1 MNGLVEILARFSFA
15 ESLAACSHSEKKGT
29 SMAKIQNVSPNL
41 VAFEVNTGATVKTVT
56 ISPYAS
62 VEISE
67 QEYQLSKDEIFQYVS
82 QGKIAV
88 TGVLGPQSV
97 TAGTGYTAIDADWV
111 NPDPTNYQSAI
122 DALVK
127 RVGVEES
134 KSAGFTTSISGLNSS
149 MSGIVSSLGGAVS
162 ALDASV
168 GQISSTVNG
177 LGFMSEY
184 HVAKNGDDATGTGSI
199 SKPYAT
205 ISAAISAASAA
216 YPAVSNNTPKVII
229 YVHPGRYNENVNLN
243 RPNTS
248 LVGVTL
254 GDSDSVWIGGT
265 VTCAPS
271 VSSDGLYNSITCI
284 ERMIITP
291 TNGSDGL
298 VINPS
303 APNSFWVRHVRVW
316 LGSSSNTACKVQ
328 GGRVRLYDSVFTTE
342 SGSGP
347 ALSLASGVNAEV
359 GDCKLYAGT
368 GPAIDTGATVIADS
382 LIASGSGNTVFNVSS
397 GALTASHI
405 SLQNYT
411 SNKDGITIAS
421 GAQVTLVQSFFNVA
435 GSTGFAVKGVLGA
448 AYIHSYNSFVPGTSN
463 RVSSA
468 MGPGVV
474 GLTTAHTLA

>member
-1 MNGLVEILARFSFA
+1 
-15 ESLAACSHSEKKGT
+15 
-29 SMAKIQNVSPNL
+29 MAKIQNVSPNL
-41 VAFEVNTGATVKTVT
+41 VAFEINNGASVRTVT

-67 QEYQLSKDEIFQYVS
+67 QEYQLSKDEIYQFIN

-88 TGVLGPQSV
+88 TNILGLQSV
-97 TAGTGYTAIDADWV
+97 TSGSGYVATDADWV
-111 NPDPTNYQSAI
+111 NPDPTSFQTAI

-127 RVGVEES
+127 RVGAEEG
-134 KSAGFTTSISGLNSS
+134 KSSAMGAAITS
-149 MSGIVSSLGGAVS
+149 
-162 ALDASV
+162 LDGSV
-168 GQISSTVNG
+168 GQLSTTVAS
-177 LGFMSEY
+177 LGFTSEY
-184 HVAKNGDDATGTGSI
+184 HVAKNGNDATATGSI

-205 ISAAISAASAA
+205 ISAAIAAASAA
-216 YPAVSNNTPKVII
+216 YPAVSNNTQKVII
-229 YVHPGRYNENVNLN
+229 YVHPGRYNENVNLS

-303 APNSFWVRHVRVW
+303 APNSFWVRQVRVW
-316 LGSSSNTACKVQ
+316 LGSSANTACKVQ
-328 GGRVRLYDSVFTTE
+328 GGRVRLLDSVFQTE
-342 SGSGP
+342 SGTGP
-347 ALSLASGVNAEV
+347 ALTLASGVQAEV

-368 GPAIDTGATVIADS
+368 GAALESAATVQLDSIA
-382 LIASGSGNTVFNVSS
+382 ASSSGNTIFSITGGVFYSS
-397 GALTASHI
+397 HL
-405 SLQNYT
+405 SLQNVT
-411 SNKDGITIAS
+411 SGKDGITLSS
-421 GAQVTLVQSFFNVA
+421 GAQATVVQSFFNVA
-435 GSTGFAVKGVLGA
+435 GTAGFAVKGVLGA
-448 AYIHSYNSFVPGTSN
+448 AYIHAYNSFVPGTSN
-463 RVSSA
+463 KVSSA

-474 GLTTAHTLA
+474 ALTTTHTLA